1 MRIEYKETTR
11 HTALTKPFN
20 MNYETHGER
29 NSRLSA
35 LLPIKSP
42 PGKFIMSKNKKKKL
56 KAVETPKAEDVKP
69 WNALFRLPAEKR
81 YRVLAFLVWFLG
93 ILIILWVF
101 RA

>member
-1 MRIEYKETTR
+1 
-11 HTALTKPFN
+11 
-20 MNYETHGER
+20 
-29 NSRLSA
+29 
-35 LLPIKSP
+35 
-42 PGKFIMSKNKKKKL
+42 MSKNKKKKL
-56 KAVETPKAEDVKP
+56 KVVETPKAEDVKP